1 MDRRRFIS
9 IAGGAGLGLLL
20 PYALYRSLAYGYGA
34 SHVNVRAY
42 EKFGPEAALR
52 AIAPVDQFYIT
63 SSHGEPAV
71 DVNKWSL
78 TIDGVVTDPLH
89 FDYDDIRKLAPY
101 ETTLTLECI
110 SNEIA
115 GGLIDT
121 ANWRGTLLRPLLER
135 AGLKL
140 NAKFAI
146 LYAAEGYTTGHTV
159 ERLMQPGNFLAYDM
173 DGEPLNRIH
182 GFPLRVLMP
191 GIYGMKT
198 PKWLTRI
205 ELVDKHHLGY
215 WEWMGWSDTGER
227 QLQSVID
234 DPHDSGSSDGAII
247 AGKSFVITGWAITN
261 EVGVA
266 KVEIS
271 TDGGATWNPCQIF
284 SNPNPSQ
291 VWAFWRYVWAN
302 PTPGKHEIQVRATD
316 ANGKLQTSARSGE
329 WPDGATGY
337 HTITVNVT

>member
-1 MDRRRFIS
+1 MERRRFIS
-9 IAGGAGLGLLL
+9 IAGGAGLGILL
-20 PYALYRSLAYGYGA
+20 PYAVYKSLSYGYGGG
-34 SHVNVRAY
+34 HINVKSY

-52 AIAPVDQFYIT
+52 AIAPVPEFYVT

-78 TIDGVVTDPLH
+78 TIDGLVDEPLH
-89 FDYDDIRKLAPY
+89 FDYDDIRKLPPY

-115 GGLIDT
+115 GGLIDN
-121 ANWRGTLLRPLLER
+121 ANWRGTRLRPLIER
-135 AGLKL
+135 AQLKP
-140 NAKFAI
+140 NAKYAI
-146 LYAAEGYTTGHTV
+146 LYAAEGYTTGHTTG
-159 ERLMQPGNFLAYDM
+159 RLLRDANFLAYDM
-173 DGEPLNRIH
+173 DGEPLTRIH

-191 GIYGMKT
+191 GVYGMKT

-205 ELVDKHHLGY
+205 EFVDKEHLGY
-215 WEWMGWSDTGER
+215 WEWMGWSNTGER

-234 DPHDSGSSDGAII
+234 DPRPGGQISGE
-247 AGKSFVITGWAITN
+247 SFVITGWAITN

-271 TDGGATWNPCQIF
+271 TDDGHTWSPCQIF
-284 SNPNPSQ
+284 SNPMPSQ

-302 PTPGKHEIQVRATD
+302 PPRGKHEIQVRATD
-316 ANGKLQTSARSGE
+316 ANGKLQTSSHSTE

-337 HTITVNVT
+337 HAVSVEVV

>member
-9 IAGGAGLGLLL
+9 IVGGAGLGILL
-20 PYALYRSLAYGYGA
+20 PYAVYRSLSYGFGGEYVG
-34 SHVNVRAY
+34 VKDY
-42 EKFGPEAALR
+42 EQFGPEAALR
-52 AIAPVDQFYIT
+52 AIAPVDKFYVT

-78 TIDGVVTDPLH
+78 TIDGLVDEPLH

-135 AGLKL
+135 ATLKS
-140 NAKFAI
+140 NAKYAI
-146 LYAAEGYTTGHTV
+146 LYAAEGYTTGHV
-159 ERLMQPGNFLAYDM
+159 IERLMRDHNFLAYDM
-173 DGEPLNRIH
+173 DGEPLTRIH
-182 GFPLRVLMP
+182 GFPLRMLMP

-205 ELVDKHHLGY
+205 ELVDKEHLGY
-215 WEWMGWSDTGER
+215 WEWMGWSNTGER

-234 DPHDSGSSDGAII
+234 DPRGSEKI
-247 AGKSFVITGWAITN
+247 AGKNFVITGWAIAN
-261 EVGVA
+261 NAGVS

-271 TDGGATWNPCQIF
+271 TDGGNTWSPCEIF
-284 SNPNPSQ
+284 SNPTPSQ
-291 VWAFWRYVWAN
+291 VWSFWRYMWIN
-302 PTPGKHEIQVRATD
+302 PPTGKREIQVRATD
-316 ANGKLQTSARSGE
+316 GNGKLQTSAHSSE

-337 HTITVNVT
+337 HTVEVELNSG

>member
-9 IAGGAGLGLLL
+9 IAGGAGLGILL
-20 PYALYRSLAYGYGA
+20 PYAVYRSMSYGFGA
-34 SHVNVRAY
+34 GHVNVKAY
-42 EKFGPEAALR
+42 EQFGPQAALR

-63 SSHGEPAV
+63 SSHGEPSV

-78 TIDGVVTDPLH
+78 TIDGLVDEPLH

-135 AGLKL
+135 AVLKP
-140 NAKFAI
+140 NAKYAI
-146 LYAAEGYTTGHTV
+146 LYAAEGYTTGHNI
-159 ERLMQPGNFLAYDM
+159 ERLMRDGNFLAYNM
-173 DGEPLNRIH
+173 DGEPLTRIH
-182 GFPLRVLMP
+182 GFPLRVLMQ
-191 GIYGMKT
+191 GIYGMKM

-205 ELVDKHHLGY
+205 ELVDKEHLGY
-215 WEWMGWSDTGER
+215 WEWMGWSNSGER

-234 DPHDSGSSDGAII
+234 DPREGAQI
-247 AGKSFVITGWAITN
+247 AGQSFVITGWAVTN
-261 EVGVA
+261 NAGIA

-271 TDGGATWNPCQIF
+271 TDGGSAWNPCEIF
-284 SNPNPSQ
+284 SNPMPSQ
-291 VWAFWRYVWAN
+291 VWAFWRYVWVN
-302 PTPGKHEIQVRATD
+302 PPRGKREIQVRATD
-316 ANGKLQTSARSGE
+316 GKGKLQTSAHSSE

-337 HTITVNVT
+337 HTVTVDVT

>member
-9 IAGGAGLGLLL
+9 IAGGAGLGILI
-20 PYALYRSLAYGYGA
+20 PYAVYRSLSYGFGGLR
-34 SHVNVRAY
+34 VNVKDY

-52 AIAPVDQFYIT
+52 AIAPVPDFYIT

-78 TIDGVVTDPLH
+78 TIDGLVEEPLH
-89 FDYDDIRKLAPY
+89 FDYDDARKLAPY

-135 AGLKL
+135 AALKP
-140 NAKFAI
+140 NAKYAI
-146 LYAAEGYTTGHTV
+146 LYAAEGYTTGHTT
-159 ERLMQPGNFLAYDM
+159 ERLMRDASFLAYDM
-173 DGEPLNRIH
+173 GGEPLTRIH
-182 GFPLRVLMP
+182 GFPLRILMP
-191 GIYGMKT
+191 GTYGMKM

-205 ELVDKHHLGY
+205 EFVDKSHLGY
-215 WEWMGWSDTGER
+215 WEWMGWSNTGER

-234 DPHDSGSSDGAII
+234 DPRDGAPIS
-247 AGKSFVITGWAITN
+247 GQNFVITGWAVTN
-261 EVGVA
+261 AVGVA

-284 SNPNPSQ
+284 SNPIPSQ

-302 PTPGKHEIQVRATD
+302 PSPGKHEIQVRATD
-316 ANGKLQTSARSGE
+316 ANGKLQTSSRSGE

-337 HTITVNVT
+337 HSVTVNVGA

>member
-9 IAGGAGLGLLL
+9 IAGGAGLGILL
-20 PYALYRSLAYGYGA
+20 PYAVYRSLSYGFGGLR
-34 SHVNVRAY
+34 VGVKDY

-78 TIDGVVTDPLH
+78 TIDGLVDEPLH

-135 AGLKL
+135 AALKA
-140 NAKFAI
+140 NAKYAI
-146 LYAAEGYTTGHTV
+146 LYAAEGYTTGHTI
-159 ERLMQPGNFLAYDM
+159 ERLMRDGNFLAYDM

-198 PKWLTRI
+198 AEMADAHRARGQESSGILGMDG
-205 ELVDKHHLGY
+205 LVEYGRAATAVGDRRSAREGADCRA
-215 WEWMGWSDTGER
+215 EFCGFRMGCDE
-227 QLQSVID
+227 
-234 DPHDSGSSDGAII
+234 P
-247 AGKSFVITGWAITN
+247 
-261 EVGVA
+261 VGVA

-284 SNPNPSQ
+284 SNPMPSQ
-291 VWAFWRYVWAN
+291 VWAFWRYVWAD
-302 PTPGKHEIQVRATD
+302 PARGKHELQVRATD
-316 ANGKLQTSARSGE
+316 ANGRLQTASKSGE

-337 HTITVNVT
+337 HTVGVEVL